1 MDNFYSE
8 LIHASNEGHT
18 DSDEYVEEILHRF
31 KSFVSKLNPKE
42 VIKMMLSTQ
51 NYMTRSAWRVDE
63 RHDVKVGDV
72 CYIDYGQA
80 YLNEAGYQH
89 FEIGRAHV

>member
-18 DSDEYVEEILHRF
+18 DSEEYVEETLYRF
-31 KSFVSKLNPKE
+31 KTFVSRLNPKE

-51 NYMTRSAWRVDE
+51 N
-63 RHDVKVGDV
+63 
-72 CYIDYGQA
+72 
-80 YLNEAGYQH
+80 
-89 FEIGRAHV
+89 

>member
-18 DSDEYVEEILHRF
+18 DSEEYVEETLYRF
-31 KSFVSKLNPKE
+31 KTFVSRLNPKE

-51 NYMTRSAWRVDE
+51 NYMTRSTWRVDE

-89 FEIGRAHV
+89 FG